1 MDGTGH
7 VYLALGAIDHGI
19 PHITPGAFQTTR
31 TGVAGAVV
39 KAIEHNKV
47 EVAVAPLMQRTLAHV
62 GLATPGLSL
71 KIQSG
76 SAGQKAAAAV
86 AKGQTDKH

>member
-1 MDGTGH
+1 MFADSGAKSPPGMGTS
-7 VYLALGAIDHGI
+7 
-19 PHITPGAFQTTR
+19 TPEE
-31 TGVAGAVV
+31 VAAATI